1 MTTKLELREELGLF
15 ERGACAVPFPAD
27 EERQV
32 RAEIKRIGAKS
43 VLSASS
49 TAPRATPA
57 RARSMLPAPTRGKR
71 KHRPLADELLW
82 HKVYERYINSLT
94 HAEPGATK
102 AELIESHLHILRPIA
117 GRIAWK
123 RCPKSFGI
131 WAKEGPGPIGM
142 PRTSLVHLVYELAAF
157 GAFGL
162 ILAADRYNPKSG
174 NAFITYA
181 NYWVK
186 KFISLYLEEI
196 SSIVPRTG
204 HMGDDEPRRSVMDLV
219 DAALDG
225 RRLYR
230 GKAAGGMAFFDSA
243 LSIPGPNPG
252 DKEIEVVGSEGITDP
267 NRLDYLQRRVG
278 LKDYPWIDMG
288 AYQPNGALWPISELV
303 EPARCKQIELL
314 RNEFGI
320 VRPMNGDRLALPGH
334 TGGKADDVPPQDDS
348 YTPEEIDAVE
358 FTRGGARTTSG
369 ILREFYQ
376 HNHSA
381 NIWCNNRTRR
391 R

>member
-1 MTTKLELREELGLF
+1 
-15 ERGACAVPFPAD
+15 
-27 EERQV
+27 
-32 RAEIKRIGAKS
+32 
-43 VLSASS
+43 
-49 TAPRATPA
+49 
-57 RARSMLPAPTRGKR
+57 
-71 KHRPLADELLW
+71 
-82 HKVYERYINSLT
+82 
-94 HAEPGATK
+94 
-102 AELIESHLHILRPIA
+102 
-117 GRIAWK
+117 
-123 RCPKSFGI
+123 
-131 WAKEGPGPIGM
+131 M

-358 FTRGGARTTSG
+358 FTRGVREPRPVFSANSTNTITRPTYGAITAHGGGELCFRYGPSMRQAPQPAEVCYISKQRPDRQYNSREQFNRSHSVYAYWHVDYRGVPLEKPILKTKRQPRTPSHEIE
-369 ILREFYQ
+369 ILRRADAVQ
-376 HNHSA
+376 TSPGA
-381 NIWCNNRTRR
+381 SRR
-391 R
+391 RGRRITQAHDVPVSILPASSAREVGA